1 MGQDSEY
8 SSKGASEI
16 HLGGQ
21 ADDGPG
27 FVIIA
32 SHTHCIASHRISFTA
47 AKSQTEYRIHSL
59 TQTHIGPDTEDK
71 LVRRNS
77 GSISIHSDPARPP
90 HRSIPRR
97 HPPQS
102 PHRIVRMLVAC

>member
-21 ADDGPG
+21 ADDGAG

-32 SHTHCIASHRISFTA
+32 SHTHCIA
-47 AKSQTEYRIHSL
+47 Y
-59 TQTHIGPDTEDK
+59 
-71 LVRRNS
+71 
-77 GSISIHSDPARPP
+77 
-90 HRSIPRR
+90 
-97 HPPQS
+97 HPPPRS
-102 PHRIVRMLVAC
+102 RMPSTVFTV